1 MDYEKWNKNNY
12 KKEEIEK
19 IRKKFDLEKYYT

>member
-1 MDYEKWNKNNY
+1 MDYKKWNKNNY